1 LIQWQ
6 IFSLDHTAKMCDYH
20 PSMQDNSL
28 NSTPE
33 IWVTPS
39 FEEVEANM
47 ECTAYSSE
55 SEADEFIR

>member
-1 LIQWQ
+1 
-6 IFSLDHTAKMCDYH
+6 MCDYH